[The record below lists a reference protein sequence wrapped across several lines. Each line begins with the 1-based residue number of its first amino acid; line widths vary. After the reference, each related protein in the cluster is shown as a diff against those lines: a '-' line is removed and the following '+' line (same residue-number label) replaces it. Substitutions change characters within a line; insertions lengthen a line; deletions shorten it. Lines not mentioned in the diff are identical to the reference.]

1 MKTEVKVVTDVSA
14 LAQEAAQR
22 LATLA
27 EEAVQARGVFT
38 LALSGGSTPRALYSV
53 LADDPAFRTRLPW
66 NSIHYF
72 WGDERF
78 VPPDH
83 PDSNFGMTSE
93 VLLSS
98 VPVPPQNIHRV
109 HTELGDPEKT
119 AEDYESELRKF
130 FSTPE
135 GQFPRFDLILLGLGP
150 DGHTAS
156 LFPDSPALNEQTRWV
171 VANWVEKFLSYRI
184 TMTLPV
190 LNNGA
195 MVMFLVAGE
204 EKAEVVKAVLGGA
217 SDKSFPAQLVR
228 PSNGELVWLIDKAA
242 ASLLPEVHE

>member
-1 MKTEVKVVTDVSA
+1 MKVEIKVFPDIAAV
-14 LAQEAAQR
+14 AQNAAQR

-38 LALSGGSTPRALYSV
+38 LALSGGSTPRALYSL
-53 LADDPAFRTRLPW
+53 LADDPTFRTRLPW

-83 PDSNFGMTSE
+83 PDSNFGMASE
-93 VLLSS
+93 VLLSR

-119 AEDYESELRKF
+119 AEAYETELRKF

-156 LFPDSPALNEQTRWV
+156 LFPNSPALNEQVKLV

-184 TMTLPV
+184 TMTFPV

-195 MVMFLVAGE
+195 TVMFLVTGP
-204 EKAEVVKAVLGGA
+204 EKAEAVKSVIGGA
-217 SDKSFPAQLVR
+217 SDKPLPAQLVR
-228 PSNGELVWLIDKAA
+228 PTNGQLIWFLDQAA
-242 ASLLPEVHE
+242 ASHLPEAHE

>member
-1 MKTEVKVVTDVSA
+1 MKPEIKVATNVSA
-14 LAQEAAQR
+14 LAQEAARR

-38 LALSGGSTPRALYSV
+38 VALSGGSTPRALYSV

-66 NSIHYF
+66 NNIHYF

-83 PDSNFGMTSE
+83 PDSNFGMASE

-119 AEDYESELRKF
+119 AEDYEAELRNF

-156 LFPDSPALNEQTRWV
+156 LFPDSPALNEQAKLV
-171 VANWVEKFLSYRI
+171 VANWVEKFQSYRI
-184 TMTLPV
+184 TMTFPV
-190 LNNGA
+190 LNNGS
-195 MVMFLVAGE
+195 MVMFLVAGQ
-204 EKAEVVKAVLGGA
+204 EKAEVVRAVLGGSA
-217 SDKSFPAQLVR
+217 DKPFPAQLIR
-228 PSNGELVWLIDKAA
+228 PSNGELVWLIDQAA
-242 ASLLPEVHE
+242 ASLIPKAHE

>member
-1 MKTEVKVVTDVSA
+1 
-14 LAQEAAQR
+14 
-22 LATLA
+22 
-27 EEAVQARGVFT
+27 
-38 LALSGGSTPRALYSV
+38 
-53 LADDPAFRTRLPW
+53 
-66 NSIHYF
+66 
-72 WGDERF
+72 
-78 VPPDH
+78 
-83 PDSNFGMTSE
+83 MTSE

-156 LFPDSPALNEQTRWV
+156 LFPDSPALNEQAKLV

-184 TMTLPV
+184 TMTFPV
-190 LNNGA
+190 LNNA
-195 MVMFLVAGE
+195 ATVMFLVAGP
-204 EKAEVVKAVLGGA
+204 EKAQVVRAVLGGG
-217 SDKSFPAQLVR
+217 SDKPLPAQLVQ
-228 PSNGELVWLIDKAA
+228 PSNGELVWLVDQAA
-242 ASLLPEVHE
+242 ASLLPEAHE

>member
-1 MKTEVKVVTDVSA
+1 MKTEIKVVTNISA
-14 LAQEAAQR
+14 LAQDATQS

-66 NSIHYF
+66 NNIHYF

-83 PDSNFGMTSE
+83 PDSNFGMASE
-93 VLLSS
+93 VLLSR

-119 AEDYESELRKF
+119 AEDYEAELRNF
-130 FSTPE
+130 FSTPA

-156 LFPDSPALNEQTRWV
+156 LFPDSPALNEQAKLV
-171 VANWVEKFLSYRI
+171 VANWVEKFQSYRI

-190 LNNGA
+190 LNNA
-195 MVMFLVAGE
+195 ATVMFLVAGA
-204 EKAEVVKAVLGGA
+204 EKAEVVRAVLGGA
-217 SDKSFPAQLVR
+217 SDKPFPAQLIR
-228 PSNGELVWLIDKAA
+228 PSNGELVWLIDQAA
-242 ASLLPEVHE
+242 ASLLPEAHE